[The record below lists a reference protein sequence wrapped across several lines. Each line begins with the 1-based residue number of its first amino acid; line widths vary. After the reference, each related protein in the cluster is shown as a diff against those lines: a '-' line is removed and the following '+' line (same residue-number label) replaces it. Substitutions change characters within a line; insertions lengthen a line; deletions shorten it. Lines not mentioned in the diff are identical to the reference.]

1 MSLALEAAQSLSGN
15 LPTLVEEIPV
25 FVLGNSSLARNIV
38 IYKALLEIRG
48 RITNPISLSGRISP
62 NRLVFVGVLKSS
74 PRMPVISIRKLDR
87 RWLSGF
93 RNLFPLRR

>member
-25 FVLGNSSLARNIV
+25 FVLGNSSFARNHV

-48 RITNPISLSGRISP
+48 RISKKISLSGQIDSF
-62 NRLVFVGVLKSS
+62 L
-74 PRMPVISIRKLDR
+74 
-87 RWLSGF
+87 
-93 RNLFPLRR
+93 